1 MGGCRST
8 TCRSEGGEGAPDPVE
23 SLESGYWEQFGGAF
37 PRAAT
42 GYPGGDALRDACR
55 ALRDTLEGQ
64 VLLPCLSLASVA
76 LGMEEEELATRWLEE
91 GATADQLRLA
101 RYRPEG
107 QGGLLYG
114 EHTDYDGFT
123 FLWRNRT
130 NGLQARLGDSWVDLP
145 LLPDSPDALL
155 INLGDLMEAWTGG
168 VWRSPRHRV
177 AHTQGE
183 GELVSIV
190 WFAGPHPSTR
200 ILPLPSPH
208 LTDSTREQMAR
219 HAITAGQHVT
229 NKINKTFL
237 SSS

>member
-1 MGGCRST
+1 M
-8 TCRSEGGEGAPDPVE
+8 E
-23 SLESGYWEQFGGAF
+23 SLESGYGEQFGGAF

-42 GYPGGDALRDACR
+42 GYLGGDTLRDACR
-55 ALRDTLEGQ
+55 LLRDALESQ
-64 VLLPCLSLASVA
+64 VLLPCLSLASAA
-76 LGMEEEELATRWLEE
+76 LGMGEEELAARWLKE

-101 RYRPEG
+101 RYQPSG

-123 FLWRNRT
+123 FLWRSRT

-145 LLPDSPDALL
+145 LLSDSPDALL

-168 VWRSPRHRV
+168 VWKSPRHRV

-200 ILPLPSPH
+200 LLPLPSPH
-208 LTDSTREQMAR
+208 LADSSRDHMAKDI
-219 HAITAGQHVT
+219 ITAGQHVT

-237 SSS
+237 SPS